1 MFLTREEEGMLRGE
15 QGEAVRL
22 AMRILVEIGEVYGAS
37 RMIPITQ
44 AHIDGCSYS
53 ATGDAGLEF
62 AELLAS
68 LGAKVRV
75 PTTLNI
81 TARDI
86 DAWSEFRIPQEHAAK
101 CAAMEAAYLK
111 MGCIPT
117 WTCAP
122 YQYGLVPR
130 FGEAIAWAESNAINY
145 ANSVLGART
154 NRHGDLVD
162 ICGGITGRVPEFGL
176 YLDENRWGQVL
187 IRFEGITESILKDD
201 SLYSAAG
208 YLVGKIARDR
218 VPVIEGLP
226 GGTPDNLKA
235 FSAAAA
241 SSGAVGLFHIVG
253 VTPEAPSMEAAF
265 GGASPEEV
273 VVLGLGD
280 LEATAENLS
289 TALGSGKTSFDGA
302 PSREGEPFE
311 KGMPS
316 TKGEPHAN
324 GMPST
329 GRFRRRG
336 FYGIPVDLV
345 VIGCP
350 HASYS
355 EVVSILRALHGR
367 KVSTKTEFWVQSNAT
382 VLGLLKR
389 AGLDRALA
397 DAGVKML
404 LDGCILNFPLTGWS
418 FDVILTNSGK
428 MAHYAPGHT
437 GAKVI
442 LGGVEACVE
451 AAVTGVFERVFD
463 GGGARP

>member
-22 AMRILVEIGEVYGAS
+22 AMTILVEMGEVYGAS

-86 DAWSEFRIPQEHAAK
+86 DAWSEFRIPPEHAAK

-130 FGEAIAWAESNAINY
+130 FGEAVAWAESNAINY

-162 ICGGITGRVPEFGL
+162 ICGAITGRVPEFGL
-176 YLDENRWGQVL
+176 YLDENRRGQVL
-187 IRFEGITESILKDD
+187 IRFKGITESILKDD
-201 SLYSAAG
+201 SLYSSAG

-218 VPVIEGLP
+218 VAVIEGLP

-241 SSGAVGLFHIVG
+241 SSGAIGLFHIVG
-253 VTPEAPSMEAAF
+253 VTPEAPSVEAAF
-265 GGASPEEV
+265 GGAPPEEV

-280 LEATAENLS
+280 LEATAKTLS
-289 TALGSGKTSFDGA
+289 TAF
-302 PSREGEPFE
+302 
-311 KGMPS
+311 S
-316 TKGEPHAN
+316 T
-324 GMPST
+324 T
-329 GRFRRRG
+329 GFRRRES
-336 FYGIPVDLV
+336 YGIPVDLV

-355 EVVSILRALHGR
+355 EVVSILRALRGR
-367 KVSTKTEFWVQSNAT
+367 KVSAKTEFWVQSNAT
-382 VLGLLKR
+382 VQGLLRR
-389 AGLDRALA
+389 AGLDRALV
-397 DAGVKML
+397 DAGVKLL
-404 LDGCILNFPLTGWS
+404 LDGCILNFPLTGWG
-418 FDVILTNSGK
+418 FGVILTNSGK

-442 LGGVEACVE
+442 LGGVRTCVE
-451 AAVTGVFERVFD
+451 AAVTGLFERASD
-463 GGGARP
+463 GGGAEQ

>member
-1 MFLTREEEGMLRGE
+1 MFLTQKEKGMLRGE

-22 AMRILVEIGEVYGAS
+22 AMAILTEMGDVYGAS

-53 ATGDAGLEF
+53 ATGEAGLEF

-68 LGAKVRV
+68 LGARVRV

-86 DAWSEFRIPQEHAAK
+86 DAWAEFRIPAEHAAK

-122 YQYGLVPR
+122 YQYGVVPR
-130 FGEAIAWAESNAINY
+130 FGEAVAWAESNAINY

-154 NRHGDLVD
+154 HRDGDLVD
-162 ICGGITGRVPEFGL
+162 ICAAITGRVPEFGL
-176 YLDENRWGQVL
+176 YLDENRRGQVL
-187 IRFEGITESILKDD
+187 IRFEGITGPVLEDD
-201 SLYSAAG
+201 SLYSSAG
-208 YLVGKIARDR
+208 YLVGKVARDR
-218 VPVIEGLP
+218 VPAIEGLP

-253 VTPEAPSMEAAF
+253 VTPEAPSVEAVFA
-265 GGASPEEV
+265 GASPEEV
-273 VVLGLGD
+273 VVVGVGD
-280 LEATAENLS
+280 LEATAGALS
-289 TALGSGKTSFDGA
+289 TALGYTGG
-302 PSREGEPFE
+302 PSEGVPSARDYRRHELY
-311 KGMPS
+311 GM
-316 TKGEPHAN
+316 
-324 GMPST
+324 
-329 GRFRRRG
+329 
-336 FYGIPVDLV
+336 PVDLV

-355 EVVSILRALHGR
+355 EVVSVLEALDGR
-367 KVSTKTEFWVQSNAT
+367 KVSTKTEFWIQSSAT
-382 VLGLLKR
+382 VLSLLKR
-389 AGLDRALA
+389 SGLDRALA
-397 DAGVKML
+397 DAGVRLL

-418 FDVILTNSGK
+418 FSVIMTNSGK

-437 GAKVI
+437 GAEVI
-442 LGGVEACVE
+442 LGGVRACVE
-451 AAVTGVFERVFD
+451 AAVTGAFG
-463 GGGARP
+463 GGGAGR